1 MGERF
6 DANLLPNRHPKIPP
20 ISNYLTM
27 VLNYL
32 WIAFFLIAFAIA
44 VFRLVFFNDTQIFQT
59 IVTSTFESAKL
70 GFEISL
76 GLTGIMTLWLGL
88 MRVGEKGGAIGLL
101 TKAVGPFF
109 SRLFPEIPRGHPAI
123 GAILMN
129 FSANMLGL
137 DNAATPLGLK
147 AMKAM
152 QELNPNKDTASNA
165 QIMFLVLNTTGLV
178 IIPITIITYRAQ
190 MGAADP
196 SDIFVPALIATFCTA
211 FTGLVIVAIYQRINL
226 FNGVVLAYLGTL
238 TLAVAGV
245 VYYFSTI
252 PQEKVAV
259 ISSIASNVLL
269 FSVIILF
276 ISLALY
282 RRINVYD
289 TFIEGAKEGF
299 EVAIKIIPFLVAM
312 LVAIGVFRA
321 SGAMNMVVSA
331 LGQGFALLGI
341 NTDFVP
347 ALPVALMKPL
357 SGGGARGL
365 MLDIMKNEGV
375 DSFVGRTA
383 CVLNGASETTFYVLA
398 VYFGSV
404 NIRNTRYAAAAGLLA
419 DLGGMIAA
427 ICMSYLFFH

>member
-1 MGERF
+1 
-6 DANLLPNRHPKIPP
+6 
-20 ISNYLTM
+20 M

-44 VFRLVFFNDTQIFQT
+44 LFRLVFFHDTQIFQT
-59 IVTSTFESAKL
+59 IVTSTFDSAKL

-109 SRLFPEIPRGHPAI
+109 SQLFPEIPRGHPAI

-165 QIMFLVLNTTGLV
+165 QIMFLVLNTSGLV

-245 VYYFSTI
+245 VYYFSTL

-321 SGAMNMVVSA
+321 SGAMNMVVGA

-404 NIRNTRYAAAAGLLA
+404 NIRNTRYAATAGLLA
-419 DLGGMIAA
+419 DLGGVIAA
-427 ICMSYLFFH
+427 ICMSYMFFH

>member
-1 MGERF
+1 
-6 DANLLPNRHPKIPP
+6 
-20 ISNYLTM
+20 M

-32 WIAFFLIAFAIA
+32 WIAFFLIAFVVA
-44 VFRLVFFNDTQIFQT
+44 VIKLIFFNDTQIFQS
-59 IVTSTFESAKL
+59 IVSGTFESAKL
-70 GFEISL
+70 GFEISI

-88 MRVGEKGGAIGLL
+88 MKVGEKGGAIGLL

-109 SRLFPEIPRGHPAI
+109 SRLFPEIPRDHPAI

-196 SDIFVPALIATFCTA
+196 SDIFVPALISTFCTA
-211 FTGLVIVAIYQRINL
+211 LTGLIVVAIYQRINL
-226 FNGVVLAYLGTL
+226 FNGVILAYLGTISVL
-238 TLAVAGV
+238 IAGLI
-245 VYYFSTI
+245 YYFSTI

-259 ISSIASNVLL
+259 ISSVASNILL
-269 FSVIILF
+269 FSIIILF

-299 EVAIKIIPFLVAM
+299 EVAVRIIPYLVAM

-321 SGAMNMVVSA
+321 SGAMSVVVA
-331 LGQGFALLGI
+331 GLGQGFALLGF

-365 MLDIMKNEGV
+365 MLDIMKTEGV

-404 NIRNTRYAAAAGLLA
+404 NIKNTRYAAAAGLLA

>member
-1 MGERF
+1 
-6 DANLLPNRHPKIPP
+6 
-20 ISNYLTM
+20 
-27 VLNYL
+27 
-32 WIAFFLIAFAIA
+32 
-44 VFRLVFFNDTQIFQT
+44 
-59 IVTSTFESAKL
+59 
-70 GFEISL
+70 
-76 GLTGIMTLWLGL
+76 
-88 MRVGEKGGAIGLL
+88 
-101 TKAVGPFF
+101 
-109 SRLFPEIPRGHPAI
+109 
-123 GAILMN
+123 
-129 FSANMLGL
+129 
-137 DNAATPLGLK
+137 
-147 AMKAM
+147 
-152 QELNPNKDTASNA
+152 
-165 QIMFLVLNTTGLV
+165 
-178 IIPITIITYRAQ
+178 

-196 SDIFVPALIATFCTA
+196 SDIFVPALVSTFCTA

-226 FNGVVLAYLGTL
+226 FNRVVLAYLGTL

-259 ISSIASNVLL
+259 ISSIASNLLL

-321 SGAMNMVVSA
+321 SGAMSMVVSA
-331 LGQGFALLGI
+331 LGQGFALLGM

-419 DLGGMIAA
+419 DLGGVIAA
-427 ICMSYLFFH
+427 ISMSYLFFH

>member
-1 MGERF
+1 
-6 DANLLPNRHPKIPP
+6 
-20 ISNYLTM
+20 M

>member
-1 MGERF
+1 
-6 DANLLPNRHPKIPP
+6 
-20 ISNYLTM
+20 M

-32 WIAFFLIAFAIA
+32 WIAFFLIAFVVA
-44 VFRLVFFNDTQIFQT
+44 VIKLIFFNDTQIFQS
-59 IVTSTFESAKL
+59 IVSGTFESAKL

-109 SRLFPEIPRGHPAI
+109 SRLFPEIPRDHPAI

-196 SDIFVPALIATFCTA
+196 SDIFVPALISTFCTA
-211 FTGLVIVAIYQRINL
+211 LTGLIVVAIYQRINL
-226 FNGVVLAYLGTL
+226 FNGVILAYLGTITVL
-238 TLAVAGV
+238 IAGV
-245 VYYFSTI
+245 IYYFSTI

-259 ISSIASNVLL
+259 ISSVASNILL

-299 EVAIKIIPFLVAM
+299 EVAVRIIPYLVAM

-321 SGAMNMVVSA
+321 SGAMNVVVA
-331 LGQGFALLGI
+331 GLGQGFALLGM

-357 SGGGARGL
+357 SG
-365 MLDIMKNEGV
+365 EGV

-404 NIRNTRYAAAAGLLA
+404 NIKNTRYAAAAGLLA